1 MKMRSTGSFPAVLSI
16 VLVFATHAFAQEHP
30 AITAQANTV
39 YVGADGKYEAA
50 PDTALIQFNLS
61 VQEGKAHVAYE
72 HASRDAE
79 QVREI
84 LRANG
89 VDPKAANLGFFSTQP
104 VYDWKAPTRK
114 QVAVRVTTDV
124 TLTLK
129 DFSKIGSITEQLTD
143 RKIRESLSLN
153 YTLENMDEAR

>member
-1 MKMRSTGSFPAVLSI
+1 MRSTSGFPAVLSI
-16 VLVFATHAFAQEHP
+16 VLSIGNYAVAQEHP
-30 AITAQANTV
+30 AVSAQPNRV
-39 YVGADGKYEAA
+39 YVGADGKCEAV
-50 PDTALIQFNLS
+50 PDTAVIQFNLS
-61 VQEGKAHVAYE
+61 AQESKAHAAYE

-89 VDPKAANLGFFSTQP
+89 VDPKAASLGFFSTQP

-124 TLTLK
+124 I
-129 DFSKIGSITEQLTD
+129 SS
-143 RKIRESLSLN
+143 
-153 YTLENMDEAR
+153 

>member
-1 MKMRSTGSFPAVLSI
+1 MKMRSTSSFPAVLSI
-16 VLVFATHAFAQEHP
+16 VLSIGKYAVAQEPP
-30 AITAQANTV
+30 AVSAQANTV
-39 YVGADGKYEAA
+39 YVAADGKCEAA
-50 PDTALIQFNLS
+50 PDTAVIQFNLS
-61 VQEGKAHVAYE
+61 VQESKAHAAYD

-124 TLTLK
+124 TLKLK

-143 RKIRESLSLN
+143 RKINENLSLN
-153 YTLENMDEAR
+153 HTLRNMDY